1 MSKEMSELETY
12 FKRLGRKSAEA
23 RMQNMTSA
31 QRRAIAKKAA
41 QARWKKQAQAEEA
54 DARSKGRA
62 LRKGGTTA

>member
-31 QRRAIAKKAA
+31 QRRAVAKKAA
-41 QARWKKQAQAEEA
+41 QVRWKKRAQAEEG
-54 DARSKGRA
+54 DARAKGRV
-62 LRKGGTTA
+62 LRKGGTAA